1 MKNKIST
8 FISSTAKVNWKA
20 IKSNGFPILLALILL
35 VIVSCTSLI
44 IVNYYT
50 IKTLSALRAFIN
62 GESQYSK
69 AQKDG
74 SRNLL
79 LYLNQRDESFYHY
92 YSENIKINI
101 GDSLALNGFFQGR
114 PLAQLTDNFIIGN
127 NNIEDADDMIW
138 LLKNFSGVSFF
149 KKCIYHWRDANNM
162 IRVMDIRASSI
173 RQQVL
178 KGNYTSQQAIA
189 DSKDINNWD
198 NSLTK
203 IESEFSDTLEHAS
216 RSIRQ
221 NLLICDFTMI
231 FLIVGFT
238 GAYSAITVKRLFFSA
253 QALATKNQYLIDTNA
268 ELDRFVYSASHDLR
282 APITSLKGLVQIIK
296 EEDDL
301 QQIRHYLEYMDRSLN
316 QQDEFIREIINYS
329 RNKRT
334 DLTLEKLK
342 LSKLIDSTINQHYYM
357 SNLNEIEFFKDL
369 SVDTI
374 YSDPLRLKIIFNNL
388 VSNAIKFSDPSK
400 FQQKI
405 SISCHVTDQMLKIE
419 VEDNG
424 IGIQPHQK
432 DKIFDM
438 FYVTLHENRGSG
450 LGLYI
455 TKETVSKLGG
465 RIEVASEVGE
475 GSCFTLYI
483 PLAMKLKQNEALS
496 GLTA

>member
-1 MKNKIST
+1 M
-8 FISSTAKVNWKA
+8 
-20 IKSNGFPILLALILL
+20 
-35 VIVSCTSLI
+35 
-44 IVNYYT
+44 
-50 IKTLSALRAFIN
+50 
-62 GESQYSK
+62 
-69 AQKDG
+69 
-74 SRNLL
+74 
-79 LYLNQRDESFYHY
+79 
-92 YSENIKINI
+92 
-101 GDSLALNGFFQGR
+101 ALNGLFQGR
-114 PLAQLTDNFIIGN
+114 PQAQLVDNFIIGN

-138 LLKNFSGVSFF
+138 LLKNFSRVSFF
-149 KKCIYHWRDANNM
+149 KKCIYYWRDANNM
-162 IRVMDIRASSI
+162 IRIMDVRASHI
-173 RQQVL
+173 RLQIL
-178 KGNYTSQQAIA
+178 KGSYTSQQAIS
-189 DSKDINNWD
+189 DSKEINNWD
-198 NSLTK
+198 NALTK
-203 IESEFSDTLEHAS
+203 IESGFSNTLEHAS

-221 NLLICDFTMI
+221 KLLICDFTMI
-231 FLIVGFT
+231 LLIVGFT

-253 QALATKNQYLIDTNA
+253 KSLAIKNQYLIDTNA

-301 QQIRHYLEYMDRSLN
+301 EQIRHYLEYMDKSLE

-334 DLTLEKLK
+334 NLTIEKLE

-357 SNLNEIEFFKDL
+357 SNLNEIEFYKEL
-369 SVDTI
+369 SVETI
-374 YSDPLRLKIIFNNL
+374 YSDSLRLKIILNNL
-388 VSNAIKFSDPSK
+388 VSNAIKFSDPLK

-405 SISCHVTDQMLKIE
+405 SIHCGVVEENLKIQ
-419 VEDNG
+419 VQDNG

-438 FYVTLHENRGSG
+438 FYVTLHEKRGSG

-465 RIEVASEVGE
+465 SIEVTSEVGQ

-483 PLAMKLKQNEALS
+483 PLAMKLKQKEAFS

>member
-1 MKNKIST
+1 LKNKIST
-8 FISSTAKVNWKA
+8 IISNKAKVNWKT
-20 IKSNGFPILLALILL
+20 IKSNGFPILLALILS
-35 VIVSCTSLI
+35 VIFSCTSLI

-79 LYLNQRDESFYHY
+79 LYLNQHNEHFYTF
-92 YSENIKINI
+92 YSENIKINSRE
-101 GDSLALNGFFQGR
+101 SLALNGLFKSR
-114 PLAQLTDNFIIGN
+114 PQWQLMDNFITGN
-127 NNIEDADDMIW
+127 NNIEDADDMNW
-138 LLKNFSGVSFF
+138 LLKNFSEVSFF
-149 KKCIYHWRDANNM
+149 KKCIFYWRDANNI
-162 IRVMDIRASSI
+162 IRIMDVRATGIRLKI
-173 RQQVL
+173 L
-178 KGNYTSQQAIA
+178 KGTYTSYQAIA
-189 DSKDINNWD
+189 DSEDINNWD
-198 NSLTK
+198 NALTK
-203 IESEFSDTLEHAS
+203 IESGFSDTLENAS

-221 NLLICDFTMI
+221 KLLICDFTMI
-231 FLIVGFT
+231 LLIVGFT

-253 QALATKNQYLIDTNA
+253 KALATKNQYLIDTNA

-301 QQIRHYLEYMDRSLN
+301 QQIRYYLEYMDRSLD
-316 QQDEFIREIINYS
+316 QQDDFIREIINYS

-334 DLTLEKLK
+334 NLTLEQLD

-357 SNLNEIEFFKDL
+357 SNLNEIKFFKDL
-369 SVDTI
+369 SVETI
-374 YSDPLRLKIIFNNL
+374 YSDPLRLKIILNNL
-388 VSNAIKFSDPSK
+388 VSNAIKFSDPLK
-400 FQQKI
+400 FEQKI
-405 SISCHVTDQMLKIE
+405 SIYCKVADQMLKIQ

-465 RIEVASEVGE
+465 RIEVSSEVGE

-483 PLAMKLKQNEALS
+483 PVAMKLKQNEALS
-496 GLTA
+496 GLSA